1 MGFWDEYYKNKEI
14 ERQRKDRQEEME
26 RQRREK
32 RWQKTR
38 YFWWAVLLLTIA
50 FSINSYYSKYKDYSE
65 DVVSAINKHDY
76 SKAHKKLE
84 KQLQTIQNRGGRN
97 MDERIE
103 ELYEPYAVKL
113 FTAELNYLMADDS
126 RENVD
131 RVIMLLG
138 DFRTFGTPVVGVTDI
153 KSVKKGNERYM
164 RSVARFNTLL
174 DNVLARSIALH
185 NQYLADN
192 ILPMYKAN
200 LRKTLH
206 DSHVFSADE
215 HSYEFTDEA
224 KVNAEAI
231 YQKAIKEK
239 RFVK

>member
-1 MGFWDEYYKNKEI
+1 MGFWEEYYKNKEI
-14 ERQRKDRQEEME
+14 ERQRRERREELE

-32 RWQKTR
+32 RRQKTK
-38 YFWWAVLLLTIA
+38 YIWYAIILLILVS
-50 FSINSYYSKYKDYSE
+50 FINSYYSKYKDYSE
-65 DVVSAINKHDY
+65 DIVSAINKMDFE
-76 SKAHKKLE
+76 KAHKKLD
-84 KQLQTIQNRGGRN
+84 KQLKAIQNRGGRN
-97 MDERIE
+97 MDQRIE

-113 FTAELNYLMADDS
+113 FTAELNYLMTDDS

-131 RVIMLLG
+131 RVIVLLG
-138 DFRTFGTPVVGVTDI
+138 DFRTFGTPIVGVTDI
-153 KSVKKGNERYM
+153 KDVKKENERYM

-192 ILPMYKAN
+192 ILPMYKTN

-206 DSHVFSADE
+206 DSHLFSADE

-224 KVNAEAI
+224 KMNAEI
-231 YQKAIKEK
+231 VYQKAVKEK